1 MSCIAHNTH
10 DGRAVLLSTHHVIFG
25 EGAAKGSALS
35 VVEIV
40 DGRHVFHPIGRSLYG
55 KLGILRFDN
64 DDYYV
69 DCAVASCERP
79 DLLHDKT
86 VCAGSA
92 FPATFAGFSRA
103 KIGSRVTKIGA
114 ATGITTG
121 IVVDLNYSD
130 TLSRRTH
137 TPKQILIRP
146 TEGYSAFSAEG
157 DSGALIIDDANQ
169 VVGLLWGTNCRG
181 EGVACHIAPVLLA
194 MNIKLNVTPAF
205 CFG

>member
-1 MSCIAHNTH
+1 MELPSQIGTQITNSRGVPGTMSCIAHNTH

-79 DLLHDKT
+79 DLLRDKT
-86 VCAGSA
+86 VCAGS
-92 FPATFAGFSRA
+92 
-103 KIGSRVTKIGA
+103 
-114 ATGITTG
+114 
-121 IVVDLNYSD
+121 
-130 TLSRRTH
+130 
-137 TPKQILIRP
+137 
-146 TEGYSAFSAEG
+146 
-157 DSGALIIDDANQ
+157 
-169 VVGLLWGTNCRG
+169 
-181 EGVACHIAPVLLA
+181 
-194 MNIKLNVTPAF
+194 
-205 CFG
+205 